1 MKKILSYILTAICF
15 LSLISCTSPSEDM
28 NKVADIADE
37 VQDYVQKAYDTKVEF
52 VSTDRINDDYYYT
65 YKDESGFEFTVDLN
79 CMQCDWW
86 PSRTYDASDN
96 YIAGYCKAHPEN
108 LNVLKM
114 EGHDFR
120 IEKYGQ
126 YVLYYDS
133 YDDIDEVAEFALK
146 YIGKIELPKINYAKK
161 PESLSYMNSK
171 RVKLYFKPKGLD
183 YDWNSY
189 SSMEFPYESYKTSEE
204 LSKQIKSWHIQQL
217 QRNDDTEHLSQIP
230 DEDIKKYGK

>member
-1 MKKILSYILTAICF
+1 MKKFLSYILTAICF

-65 YKDESGFEFTVDLN
+65 YKDVNGFEFTVDLN
-79 CMQCDWW
+79 CIQCDWW
-86 PSRTYDASDN
+86 PKRTYNASDN
-96 YIAGYCKAHPEN
+96 YIAGYLKAHPKN
-108 LNVLKM
+108 LNVFKM

-120 IEKYGQ
+120 TEKHGQ

-133 YDDIDEVAEFALK
+133 YYDIDEAAEFALK
-146 YIGKIELPKINYAKK
+146 YIDKIELPKINYAKK

-183 YDWNSY
+183 YEWNNY
-189 SSMEFPYESYKTSEE
+189 KSMEFPYESYQPPEE

-217 QRNDDTEHLSQIP
+217 QRNDDTEHLSRIP